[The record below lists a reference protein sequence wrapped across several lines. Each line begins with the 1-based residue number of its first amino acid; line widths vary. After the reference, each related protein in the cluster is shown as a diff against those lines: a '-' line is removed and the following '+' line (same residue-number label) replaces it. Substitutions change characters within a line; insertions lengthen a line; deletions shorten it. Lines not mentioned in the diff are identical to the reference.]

1 MAAPVL
7 AIVIPCYND
16 SEALPISVARL
27 TAILDRLIVAGK
39 VSEGSYLLCVDDGST
54 DDTWAVISDLHE
66 RDTRI
71 KGVALA
77 HNRGQ
82 QYALIAGLTAVS
94 GKCDAAVTIDADLQD
109 DPEAIVAM
117 TDLFLAGKEIVYGVR
132 ASRASDSWFKR
143 TTARAFYRLQQR
155 LGVDTIYDHADYRLM
170 SSRAIEMLADYGE
183 SNLFLRGIIPQLGL
197 DTAVVRYNRR
207 ERVAGKSKYSFTRMV
222 SFSIDGITSFSAKP
236 IRMIFLLGLA
246 LLCIDIVVAIYVFTS
261 YFADKVIIGWTSLML
276 SIWFLGSVILMG
288 IGIVGE
294 YVGKIFN
301 EVKHRPRYAIKTTL
315 WD

>member
-27 TAILDRLIVAGK
+27 TAILDRLIVADR
-39 VSEGSYLLCVDDGST
+39 VAEESYLLCVDDGST

-82 QYALIAGLTAVS
+82 QYALIAGLTAVN

-117 TDLFLAGKEIVYGVR
+117 TDLFLPERRSYTGSGQAGLPI
-132 ASRASDSWFKR
+132 
-143 TTARAFYRLQQR
+143 
-155 LGVDTIYDHADYRLM
+155 
-170 SSRAIEMLADYGE
+170 
-183 SNLFLRGIIPQLGL
+183 LGL
-197 DTAVVRYNRR
+197 SVLPQGLSTACSSDL
-207 ERVAGKSKYSFTRMV
+207 E
-222 SFSIDGITSFSAKP
+222 
-236 IRMIFLLGLA
+236 
-246 LLCIDIVVAIYVFTS
+246 
-261 YFADKVIIGWTSLML
+261 
-276 SIWFLGSVILMG
+276 
-288 IGIVGE
+288 
-294 YVGKIFN
+294 
-301 EVKHRPRYAIKTTL
+301 
-315 WD
+315 